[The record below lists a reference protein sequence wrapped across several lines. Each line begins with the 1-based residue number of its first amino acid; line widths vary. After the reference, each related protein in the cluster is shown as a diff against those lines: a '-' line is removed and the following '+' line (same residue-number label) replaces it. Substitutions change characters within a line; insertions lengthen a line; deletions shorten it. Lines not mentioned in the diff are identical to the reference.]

1 MSTISQQQRNGPR
14 RAFGKVINNNIT
26 PKKKAAKGGAS
37 IADEVHSA
45 KKDNLLF
52 SSMATRSS
60 KKRAA
65 SLREADDDKDVA
77 VAAEM
82 KMGTPA
88 KMLKTSAVEPAAAA
102 NAVLPKTA
110 ANTPLKGG
118 EESAASQEVFRSRP
132 EEEEMDSAFWD
143 EMEDLLEIK
152 LANPIRSCS
161 EDEFDL
167 KSSSD
172 DEDEQDNQTQT
183 KDAAGDHV

>member
-1 MSTISQQQRNGPR
+1 MSTISQQQQQRNGSR

-45 KKDNLLF
+45 KKDNVLF
-52 SSMATRSS
+52 SSMVTRSS

-65 SLREADDDKDVA
+65 SLREADDMDVA
-77 VAAEM
+77 AATES
-82 KMGTPA
+82 MGLAT
-88 KMLKTSAVEPAAAA
+88 KVLKTSAVEPAAAA
-102 NAVLPKTA
+102 AAVLPKTA

-118 EESAASQEVFRSRP
+118 EESAAPQEVFRSRP
-132 EEEEMDSAFWD
+132 EEEDMDSAFWN

-167 KSSSD
+167 KS
-172 DEDEQDNQTQT
+172 DEQDIHQT
-183 KDAAGDHV
+183 KEAASGDV

>member
-65 SLREADDDKDVA
+65 SLREADDKDVV

-88 KMLKTSAVEPAAAA
+88 KVLKTSAVEPAAA
-102 NAVLPKTA
+102 AVLPKTA

-118 EESAASQEVFRSRP
+118 EESAASQEVFRSRL
-132 EEEEMDSAFWD
+132 EEEMDSAFWD

-183 KDAAGDHV
+183 KDAAGGGGDV

>member
-65 SLREADDDKDVA
+65 SLREADDKDV
-77 VAAEM
+77 VEM

-88 KMLKTSAVEPAAAA
+88 KVLKTSAVEPAAA
-102 NAVLPKTA
+102 AVLPKTA

-118 EESAASQEVFRSRP
+118 EESAAPQEVFRSRP
-132 EEEEMDSAFWD
+132 EEEMDSAFWD
-143 EMEDLLEIK
+143 EMEDLLDIK

-183 KDAAGDHV
+183 KDAAAGGGDV

>member
-65 SLREADDDKDVA
+65 SLREADDDKDVV

-88 KMLKTSAVEPAAAA
+88 KVLKTSAVEPAAAA
-102 NAVLPKTA
+102 AVLPKTA

-132 EEEEMDSAFWD
+132 EEEMDSAFWD

-172 DEDEQDNQTQT
+172 DEDEQDNHQT
-183 KDAAGDHV
+183 KDAAADHV

>member
-65 SLREADDDKDVA
+65 SLREADDKDVV

-88 KMLKTSAVEPAAAA
+88 KVLKTSAVEPATAAA
-102 NAVLPKTA
+102 AVLPKTA

-118 EESAASQEVFRSRP
+118 EESATSQEVFRSRP
-132 EEEEMDSAFWD
+132 EEEMDSAFWD

-172 DEDEQDNQTQT
+172 DEDEQDNQ
-183 KDAAGDHV
+183 DAAGGGGDV

>member
-65 SLREADDDKDVA
+65 SLREADDDKDVV

-88 KMLKTSAVEPAAAA
+88 KVLKTSAVEPATAAA
-102 NAVLPKTA
+102 AVLPKTA

-118 EESAASQEVFRSRP
+118 EESATSQEVFRSRP
-132 EEEEMDSAFWD
+132 EEEMDSAFWD

-172 DEDEQDNQTQT
+172 DEDEQDNQ
-183 KDAAGDHV
+183 DAAGGGGDV

>member
-65 SLREADDDKDVA
+65 SLREADDDKDVV

-88 KMLKTSAVEPAAAA
+88 KVLKTSAVEPAAAA
-102 NAVLPKTA
+102 AVLPKTA

-132 EEEEMDSAFWD
+132 EEEMDSAFWD

-172 DEDEQDNQTQT
+172 DDEDEQDNHQT
-183 KDAAGDHV
+183 KDAAADHV

>member
-65 SLREADDDKDVA
+65 SLREADDDKDVV

-88 KMLKTSAVEPAAAA
+88 KVLKTSAVEPAAAA
-102 NAVLPKTA
+102 ALPKTA

>member
-65 SLREADDDKDVA
+65 SLREADEVA
-77 VAAEM
+77 AAEM

-88 KMLKTSAVEPAAAA
+88 KVLKTSAVEPAAAA
-102 NAVLPKTA
+102 AVLPKTA